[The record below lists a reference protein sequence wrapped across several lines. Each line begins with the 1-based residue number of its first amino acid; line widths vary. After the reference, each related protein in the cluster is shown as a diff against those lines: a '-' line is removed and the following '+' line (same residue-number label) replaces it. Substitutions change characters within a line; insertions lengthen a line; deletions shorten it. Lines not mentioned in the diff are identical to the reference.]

1 MAVENGFIV
10 LGDVSGYG
18 EFIATTELEH
28 SREILGELLST
39 LCECSPGKLN
49 IAQLE
54 GDAVFW
60 LCGEDAPD
68 LVDLL
73 KEKFVEYHRRLRF
86 MTLATTC
93 PCRACAAIGALSL
106 KFVVHRGS
114 WVRQRIAGN
123 DHFVGDDL
131 VLAHR
136 LLKNRVP
143 SNEYILLTDVALRA
157 VGMEGALPHEERVD
171 HHGAVRCAY
180 VELADLRA
188 RALTERT
195 EHLERREAQ
204 WFDECDLSVSIA
216 RARYFLR
223 QDAVGGWRGEH
234 YGLLDGPEETSVS
247 AANALTSSRSNAE
260 AAHTVARQGAR
271 GSELGKEIHCHH
283 EGDVELMRV
292 VRSEREPGQSRT
304 TFHIFGGRDAF
315 YLTEIL
321 SETPTGSRIEVRVAW
336 ESIGDPRSR
345 VHDGI
350 VNLLKGDL
358 DRLAAAVAAGR
369 TTPVRR
375 PSA

>member
-1 MAVENGFIV
+1 MTVENGFIV

-216 RARYFLR
+216 RARDFLR

-271 GSELGKEIHCHH
+271 GSELGKEIH
-283 EGDVELMRV
+283 
-292 VRSEREPGQSRT
+292 
-304 TFHIFGGRDAF
+304 
-315 YLTEIL
+315 
-321 SETPTGSRIEVRVAW
+321 
-336 ESIGDPRSR
+336 
-345 VHDGI
+345 
-350 VNLLKGDL
+350 
-358 DRLAAAVAAGR
+358 
-369 TTPVRR
+369 
-375 PSA
+375 